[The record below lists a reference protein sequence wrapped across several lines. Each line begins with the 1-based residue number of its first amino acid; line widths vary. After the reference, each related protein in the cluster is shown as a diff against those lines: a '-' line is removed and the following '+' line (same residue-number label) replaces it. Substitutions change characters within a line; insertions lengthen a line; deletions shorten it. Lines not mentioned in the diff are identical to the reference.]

1 MKWWCE
7 TMSKYGP
14 SLNDKAWEI
23 LFEKYNILENIE
35 KYGHFEISSKA
46 INEVREA
53 RLMAKFDHT
62 INLPKIFVKHKLSI
76 LPITRGDY
84 VIAKFDAYHK
94 FEDSTSEITN
104 YSLPNY
110 IQSLD
115 SNNIPS
121 EAIALNCAI
130 AAGIIEDFLED
141 DKLVSTVSGRM
152 GSGVFNFNIDNV
164 NDNDNTS
171 STITVT
177 NSQIEIDAAYEGI
190 NSLALFEAKRDIS
203 EDFLVRQLYYP
214 YRVWQSRVSKPVR
227 PLFLVYSNGIYR
239 LYEYEFKDPNNYS
252 SIHLVKQKNYTIED
266 NTITASDIQNILNSI
281 KFEEE
286 PKLPFPQADS
296 IERVINLCELLFNE
310 ELSKDNITEE
320 YAFNS
325 RQSDYY
331 TNAGRY
337 LGIVDKPDKDRKST
351 YCLTDRGTSIL
362 KLNFKKRQLAL
373 CECILKHEVFSKVL
387 SSYFQNGTMPSKD
400 KIVEFMKE
408 SHLYNISKDKTYYR
422 RASTIIHWIN
432 WIVGLIND

>member
-1 MKWWCE
+1 
-7 TMSKYGP
+7 MSKSGP

-164 NDNDNTS
+164 NDNTS

>member
-1 MKWWCE
+1 
-7 TMSKYGP
+7 MSKSEP

-84 VIAKFDAYHK
+84 VIAKFNAYHK
-94 FEDSTSEITN
+94 FEESTSEITN
-104 YSLPNY
+104 YSIPDY

-115 SNNIPS
+115 SSNIPS
-121 EAIALNCAI
+121 ETIALNCAV

-141 DKLVSTVSGRM
+141 DKLISTVSGRM
-152 GSGVFNFNIDNV
+152 GSGVFDFNIDNT
-164 NDNDNTS
+164 DDSTS
-171 STITVT
+171 STITVA

-214 YRVWQSRVSKPVR
+214 YRVWQSRISKPVR

-296 IERVINLCELLFNE
+296 FERVINLCELLFNE

-337 LGIVDKPDKDRKST
+337 LGIVDKPDKDRKSI

-362 KLNFKKRQLAL
+362 KLNYKKRQLAL

-432 WIVGLIND
+432 WIVGLINE

>member
-1 MKWWCE
+1 
-7 TMSKYGP
+7 MSKSEP

-84 VIAKFDAYHK
+84 VIAKFNAYHK
-94 FEDSTSEITN
+94 FEESTSEITN
-104 YSLPNY
+104 YSIPNY

-115 SNNIPS
+115 SSNIPS
-121 EAIALNCAI
+121 ETIALNCAV

-141 DKLVSTVSGRM
+141 DKLISTVSGRM
-152 GSGVFNFNIDNV
+152 GSGVFDFNIDNT
-164 NDNDNTS
+164 DDSTS
-171 STITVT
+171 STITVA

-214 YRVWQSRVSKPVR
+214 YRVWQSRISKPVR

-296 IERVINLCELLFNE
+296 FERVINLCELLFNE

-337 LGIVDKPDKDRKST
+337 LGIIDKPDKDRKSI

-362 KLNFKKRQLAL
+362 KLNYKKRQLAL
-373 CECILKHEVFSKVL
+373 CDCILKHEVFSKVL

-432 WIVGLIND
+432 WIVGLINE

>member
-1 MKWWCE
+1 
-7 TMSKYGP
+7 MSKSGP

-53 RLMAKFDHT
+53 RSMAKFDHT

-121 EAIALNCAI
+121 EAIALNCAV

-152 GSGVFNFNIDNV
+152 GSGVFNFNIDSA
-164 NDNDNTS
+164 NDNSS

-190 NSLALFEAKRDIS
+190 KSLALFEAKRDIS

-266 NTITASDIQNILNSI
+266 MTITANDIQNILISI
-281 KFEEE
+281 SFEEE
-286 PKLPFPQADS
+286 PDLPFPQADS
-296 IERVINLCELLFNE
+296 FERVINLCELLFNE
-310 ELSKDNITEE
+310 DLSKDNITEK
-320 YAFNS
+320 YAFDS

-331 TNAGRY
+331 TNAARY
-337 LGIVDKPDKDRKST
+337 LGLVNKINKDSKSIYNLADK
-351 YCLTDRGTSIL
+351 GTSIL
-362 KLNFKKRQLAL
+362 KLNYKQRQLAL
-373 CECILKHEVFSKVL
+373 CERILSHEVFSKVL
-387 SSYFQNGTMPSKD
+387 SSYFQNGTMPSRSR
-400 KIVEFMKE
+400 IIQFMKE
-408 SHLYNISKDKTYYR
+408 SHLHNISSDETYNR

>member
-1 MKWWCE
+1 
-7 TMSKYGP
+7 MSKSEP

-62 INLPKIFVKHKLSI
+62 INLPKIFVKYKLSI

-84 VIAKFDAYHK
+84 VIAKFNAYHK
-94 FEDSTSEITN
+94 FEESTSEITN
-104 YSLPNY
+104 YSIPNY

-115 SNNIPS
+115 SSNIPS
-121 EAIALNCAI
+121 ETIALNCAV

-141 DKLVSTVSGRM
+141 DKLISTVSGRM
-152 GSGVFNFNIDNV
+152 GSGVFDFNIDNT
-164 NDNDNTS
+164 DDSTS
-171 STITVT
+171 STITVA

-214 YRVWQSRVSKPVR
+214 YRVWQSRISKPVR

-296 IERVINLCELLFNE
+296 FERVINLCELLFNE

-337 LGIVDKPDKDRKST
+337 LGIIDKPDKDRKSI

-362 KLNFKKRQLAL
+362 KLNYKKRQLAL
-373 CECILKHEVFSKVL
+373 CDCILKHEVFSKVL

-432 WIVGLIND
+432 WIVGLINE

>member
-1 MKWWCE
+1 M
-7 TMSKYGP
+7 
-14 SLNDKAWEI
+14 
-23 LFEKYNILENIE
+23 
-35 KYGHFEISSKA
+35 
-46 INEVREA
+46 
-53 RLMAKFDHT
+53 
-62 INLPKIFVKHKLSI
+62 
-76 LPITRGDY
+76 
-84 VIAKFDAYHK
+84 
-94 FEDSTSEITN
+94 
-104 YSLPNY
+104 
-110 IQSLD
+110 
-115 SNNIPS
+115 
-121 EAIALNCAI
+121 
-130 AAGIIEDFLED
+130 
-141 DKLVSTVSGRM
+141 
-152 GSGVFNFNIDNV
+152 
-164 NDNDNTS
+164 
-171 STITVT
+171 T

-214 YRVWQSRVSKPVR
+214 YRVWQSRISKPVR

-310 ELSKDNITEE
+310 ELSKDNITEK
-320 YAFNS
+320 YAFDS

-337 LGIVDKPDKDRKST
+337 LGIVDKPDKDRKSI

-362 KLNFKKRQLAL
+362 KLNYKKRQLAL

-408 SHLYNISKDKTYYR
+408 SHLYNILKDKTYYR
-422 RASTIIHWIN
+422 RTSTIIHWIN

>member
-7 TMSKYGP
+7 IMSKSEP

-84 VIAKFDAYHK
+84 VIAKFNAYHK
-94 FEDSTSEITN
+94 FEESTSEITN
-104 YSLPNY
+104 YSIPNY

-115 SNNIPS
+115 SSNIPS
-121 EAIALNCAI
+121 ETIALNCAV

-141 DKLVSTVSGRM
+141 DKLISTVSGRM
-152 GSGVFNFNIDNV
+152 GSGVFDFNIDNT
-164 NDNDNTS
+164 DDSTS
-171 STITVT
+171 STITVA

-214 YRVWQSRVSKPVR
+214 YRVWQSRISKPVR

-296 IERVINLCELLFNE
+296 FERVINLCELLFNE

-337 LGIVDKPDKDRKST
+337 LGIIDKPDKDRKSI

-362 KLNFKKRQLAL
+362 KLNYKKRQLAL
-373 CECILKHEVFSKVL
+373 CDCILKHEVFSKVL

-432 WIVGLIND
+432 WIVGLINE

>member
-1 MKWWCE
+1 
-7 TMSKYGP
+7 MSKSEP

-84 VIAKFDAYHK
+84 VIAKFNAYHK
-94 FEDSTSEITN
+94 FEESTSEITN
-104 YSLPNY
+104 YSIPDY

-121 EAIALNCAI
+121 ETIALNCAI

-164 NDNDNTS
+164 NDNTS

-214 YRVWQSRVSKPVR
+214 YRVWQSRISKPVR
-227 PLFLVYSNGIYR
+227 TLFLVYSNGIYR

-266 NTITASDIQNILNSI
+266 STITADDIQNILDNIS
-281 KFEEE
+281 FEEE
-286 PKLPFPQADS
+286 PDLPFPQADS
-296 IERVINLCELLFNE
+296 FERVINLCELLFNE
-310 ELSKDNITEE
+310 ELSKDSITEE

-337 LGIVDKPDKDRKST
+337 LGIVDKPDKDRKSI

-362 KLNFKKRQLAL
+362 KLNYKKRQLAL
-373 CECILKHEVFSKVL
+373 CECILKHKVFSKVL

>member
-1 MKWWCE
+1 
-7 TMSKYGP
+7 MSKSEP

-94 FEDSTSEITN
+94 FEESTSEITN
-104 YSLPNY
+104 YSIPDY

-121 EAIALNCAI
+121 ETIALNCAI

-164 NDNDNTS
+164 NDNTS

>member
-7 TMSKYGP
+7 TMSKSGP

-121 EAIALNCAI
+121 EGIALNCAV

-152 GSGVFNFNIDNV
+152 GSGVFNFNIDSA
-164 NDNDNTS
+164 NDNSS

-190 NSLALFEAKRDIS
+190 KSLALFEAKRDIS

-266 NTITASDIQNILNSI
+266 STITANDIQNILNSI
-281 KFEEE
+281 SFEEE
-286 PKLPFPQADS
+286 PDLPFPQADS
-296 IERVINLCELLFNE
+296 FERVINLCELLFNE
-310 ELSKDNITEE
+310 DLSKDNITEK
-320 YAFNS
+320 YAFDS

-331 TNAGRY
+331 TNAARY
-337 LGIVDKPDKDRKST
+337 LGLVNKINKDSKSIYNLADK
-351 YCLTDRGTSIL
+351 GTSIL
-362 KLNFKKRQLAL
+362 KLNYKQRQLAL
-373 CECILKHEVFSKVL
+373 CERILIHEVFSKVL
-387 SSYFQNGTMPSKD
+387 SSYFQNGTMPSRSR
-400 KIVEFMKE
+400 IIQFMKE
-408 SHLYNISKDKTYYR
+408 SHLHNISSDETYNR

>member
-1 MKWWCE
+1 
-7 TMSKYGP
+7 MSKP
-14 SLNDKAWEI
+14 AATTLNDKAWEQ
-23 LFEKYNILENIE
+23 LFEKYNILESIE

-62 INLPKIFVKHKLSI
+62 INLPRIFTEHKLSI

-94 FEDSTSEITN
+94 FEESSSEITN
-104 YSLPNY
+104 YSIPNY

-121 EAIALNCAI
+121 ETIALNCAV

-141 DKLVSTVSGRM
+141 DKLISTVSGRM
-152 GSGVFNFNIDNV
+152 GSGVFDFNIDNA
-164 NDNDNTS
+164 DDSTS

-214 YRVWQSRVSKPVR
+214 YRVWQSRISKPVR

-310 ELSKDNITEE
+310 ELSKDNITEK
-320 YAFNS
+320 YAFDS

-337 LGIVDKPDKDRKST
+337 LGIVDKSDKDRKSI

-362 KLNFKKRQLAL
+362 KLNYKKRQLAL

-408 SHLYNISKDKTYYR
+408 SHLYNILKDKTYYR

>member
-1 MKWWCE
+1 
-7 TMSKYGP
+7 MSKSEP

-84 VIAKFDAYHK
+84 VIAKFNAYHK
-94 FEDSTSEITN
+94 FEESTSEITN
-104 YSLPNY
+104 YSIPNY

-115 SNNIPS
+115 SSNIPS
-121 EAIALNCAI
+121 ETIALNCAV

-141 DKLVSTVSGRM
+141 DKLISTVSGRM
-152 GSGVFNFNIDNV
+152 GSGVFDFNIDNT
-164 NDNDNTS
+164 DDSTS
-171 STITVT
+171 STITVA

-214 YRVWQSRVSKPVR
+214 YRVWQSRISKPVR

-296 IERVINLCELLFNE
+296 FERVINLCELLFNE

-337 LGIVDKPDKDRKST
+337 LGIVDKPDKDRKSI

-362 KLNFKKRQLAL
+362 KLNYKKRQLAL

-432 WIVGLIND
+432 WIVGLINE

>member
-1 MKWWCE
+1 
-7 TMSKYGP
+7 MSKP
-14 SLNDKAWEI
+14 VATTLNDKAWEQ

-62 INLPKIFVKHKLSI
+62 INLPRIFTEHKLSI

-94 FEDSTSEITN
+94 FEESSSEITN
-104 YSLPNY
+104 YSIPNY

-121 EAIALNCAI
+121 ETIALNCAV

-141 DKLVSTVSGRM
+141 DKLISTVSGRM
-152 GSGVFNFNIDNV
+152 GSGVFDFNIDNA
-164 NDNDNTS
+164 DDSTS

-214 YRVWQSRVSKPVR
+214 YRVWQSHISKPVR

-310 ELSKDNITEE
+310 ELSKDNITEK
-320 YAFNS
+320 YAFDS

-331 TNAGRY
+331 TNAARY
-337 LGIVDKPDKDRKST
+337 LGLVDKTNKDSKSI
-351 YCLTDRGTSIL
+351 YNLTDEGISIL
-362 KLNFKKRQLAL
+362 KLNYKQRQLAL
-373 CECILKHEVFSKVL
+373 CECILKHEVFSKIL

-432 WIVGLIND
+432 WIVGLINE

>member
-1 MKWWCE
+1 
-7 TMSKYGP
+7 MSKSEP

-84 VIAKFDAYHK
+84 VIAKFNAYHK
-94 FEDSTSEITN
+94 FEESTSEITN
-104 YSLPNY
+104 YSIPNY

-115 SNNIPS
+115 SSNIPS
-121 EAIALNCAI
+121 ETIALNCAV

-141 DKLVSTVSGRM
+141 DKLISTVSGRM
-152 GSGVFNFNIDNV
+152 GSGVFDFNIDNT
-164 NDNDNTS
+164 DDSTS
-171 STITVT
+171 STITVA

-214 YRVWQSRVSKPVR
+214 YRVWQSRISKPVR

-296 IERVINLCELLFNE
+296 FERVINLCELLFNE
-310 ELSKDNITEE
+310 ELNKDNITEE

-337 LGIVDKPDKDRKST
+337 LGIVDKPDKDRKSI

-362 KLNFKKRQLAL
+362 KLNYKKRQLAL

-432 WIVGLIND
+432 WIVGLINE

>member
-7 TMSKYGP
+7 TMSKSGP

-164 NDNDNTS
+164 NDNTS

>member
-1 MKWWCE
+1 
-7 TMSKYGP
+7 MSKSGP

-121 EAIALNCAI
+121 EAIALNCAV

-152 GSGVFNFNIDNV
+152 GSGVFNFNIDSA
-164 NDNDNTS
+164 NDNSS

-190 NSLALFEAKRDIS
+190 KSLALFEAKRDIS

-266 NTITASDIQNILNSI
+266 MTITANDIQNILNSI
-281 KFEEE
+281 SFEEE
-286 PKLPFPQADS
+286 PDLPFPQADS
-296 IERVINLCELLFNE
+296 FERVINLCELLFNE
-310 ELSKDNITEE
+310 DLSKDNITEK
-320 YAFNS
+320 YAFDS

-331 TNAGRY
+331 TNAARY
-337 LGIVDKPDKDRKST
+337 LGLVNKINKDSKSIYNLADK
-351 YCLTDRGTSIL
+351 GTSIL
-362 KLNFKKRQLAL
+362 KLNYKQRQLAL
-373 CECILKHEVFSKVL
+373 CERILSHEVFSKVL
-387 SSYFQNGTMPSKD
+387 SSYFQNGTMPSRSR
-400 KIVEFMKE
+400 IIQFMK
-408 SHLYNISKDKTYYR
+408 
-422 RASTIIHWIN
+422 
-432 WIVGLIND
+432 

>member
-1 MKWWCE
+1 
-7 TMSKYGP
+7 MSKSGP

-35 KYGHFEISSKA
+35 KHGYFEISSKA

-62 INLPKIFVKHKLSI
+62 INLPRIFTKHGLSI

-94 FEDSTSEITN
+94 FEESTSEIIN
-104 YSLPNY
+104 YSIPNY

-121 EAIALNCAI
+121 EAIALNCAV
-130 AAGIIEDFLED
+130 AAGIIKDFLED
-141 DKLVSTVSGRM
+141 DKIVSTVSGRM
-152 GSGVFNFNIDNV
+152 GSGVFDFNIDNV
-164 NDNDNTS
+164 NDNTS

-190 NSLALFEAKRDIS
+190 KSLALFEAKRDIS

-239 LYEYEFKDPNNYS
+239 LYEYEFKYPNNYS

-266 NTITASDIQNILNSI
+266 STITANDIQNILNSI
-281 KFEEE
+281 DFEEE
-286 PKLPFPQADS
+286 PNLPFPQADS
-296 IERVINLCELLFNE
+296 FERVINLCELLFNE
-310 ELSKDNITEE
+310 ELSKDSITEQ
-320 YAFNS
+320 YAFDS

-331 TNAGRY
+331 TNAARY
-337 LGIVDKPDKDRKST
+337 LGLVDKANKDRKST
-351 YCLTDRGTSIL
+351 YSLTDKGTSIL
-362 KLNFKKRQLAL
+362 KLNFKQRQLAL
-373 CECILKHEVFSKVL
+373 CNCILRHKVFSKIL
-387 SSYFQNGTMPSKD
+387 SSYFQNGTMPSRSR
-400 KIVEFMKE
+400 IIQFMKE
-408 SHLYNISKDKTYYR
+408 SHLHNISSDETYNR

>member
-1 MKWWCE
+1 
-7 TMSKYGP
+7 MSKYGP

>member
-1 MKWWCE
+1 
-7 TMSKYGP
+7 MSKP
-14 SLNDKAWEI
+14 VATTLNDKAWEQ

-62 INLPKIFVKHKLSI
+62 INLPRIFTEHKLSI

-94 FEDSTSEITN
+94 FEESSSEITN
-104 YSLPNY
+104 YSIPNY

-121 EAIALNCAI
+121 ETIALNCAV

-141 DKLVSTVSGRM
+141 DKLISTVSGRM
-152 GSGVFNFNIDNV
+152 GSGVFDFNIDNA
-164 NDNDNTS
+164 DDSTS

-190 NSLALFEAKRDIS
+190 NCLALFEAKRDIS

-214 YRVWQSRVSKPVR
+214 YRVWQSRISKPVR

-310 ELSKDNITEE
+310 ELSKDNITEK
-320 YAFNS
+320 YAFDS

-331 TNAGRY
+331 TNAARY
-337 LGIVDKPDKDRKST
+337 LGLVDKTNKDSKSI
-351 YCLTDRGTSIL
+351 YNLTDEGISIL
-362 KLNFKKRQLAL
+362 KLNYKQRQLAL
-373 CECILKHEVFSKVL
+373 CECILKHEVFSKIL

-432 WIVGLIND
+432 WIVGLINE

>member
-1 MKWWCE
+1 
-7 TMSKYGP
+7 MSKP
-14 SLNDKAWEI
+14 VATTLNDKAWEQ

-62 INLPKIFVKHKLSI
+62 INLPRIFTEHKLSI

-94 FEDSTSEITN
+94 FEESSSEITN
-104 YSLPNY
+104 YSIPNY

-121 EAIALNCAI
+121 ETIALNCAV

-141 DKLVSTVSGRM
+141 DKLISTVSGRM
-152 GSGVFNFNIDNV
+152 GSGVFDFNIDNA
-164 NDNDNTS
+164 DDSTS

-214 YRVWQSRVSKPVR
+214 YRVWQSRISKPVR

-310 ELSKDNITEE
+310 ELSKDNITEK
-320 YAFNS
+320 YAFDS

-331 TNAGRY
+331 TNAARY
-337 LGIVDKPDKDRKST
+337 LGLVDKTNKDSKSI
-351 YCLTDRGTSIL
+351 YNLTDEGISIL
-362 KLNFKKRQLAL
+362 KLNYKQRQLAL
-373 CECILKHEVFSKVL
+373 CECILKHEVFSKIL

-432 WIVGLIND
+432 WIVGLINE

>member
-7 TMSKYGP
+7 IMSKSEP

-84 VIAKFDAYHK
+84 VIAKFNAYHK
-94 FEDSTSEITN
+94 FEESTSEITN
-104 YSLPNY
+104 YSIPNY

-115 SNNIPS
+115 SSNIPS
-121 EAIALNCAI
+121 ETIALNCAV

-141 DKLVSTVSGRM
+141 DKLISTVSGRM
-152 GSGVFNFNIDNV
+152 GSGVFDFNIDNT
-164 NDNDNTS
+164 DDSTS
-171 STITVT
+171 STITVA

-214 YRVWQSRVSKPVR
+214 YRVWQSRISKPVR

-296 IERVINLCELLFNE
+296 FERVINLCELLFNE

-337 LGIVDKPDKDRKST
+337 LGIVDKPDKDRKSI

-362 KLNFKKRQLAL
+362 KLNYKKRQLAL

-432 WIVGLIND
+432 WIVGLINE

>member
-1 MKWWCE
+1 
-7 TMSKYGP
+7 MSKSEP

-84 VIAKFDAYHK
+84 VIAKFNAYHK
-94 FEDSTSEITN
+94 FEESTSEITN
-104 YSLPNY
+104 YSIPNY

-115 SNNIPS
+115 SSNIPS
-121 EAIALNCAI
+121 ETIALNCAV

-141 DKLVSTVSGRM
+141 DKLISTVSGRM
-152 GSGVFNFNIDNV
+152 GSGVFDFNIDNT
-164 NDNDNTS
+164 DDSTS
-171 STITVT
+171 STITVA

-214 YRVWQSRVSKPVR
+214 YRVWQSRISKPVR

-296 IERVINLCELLFNE
+296 FERVINLCELLFNE

-337 LGIVDKPDKDRKST
+337 LGVVDKPDKDRKSI

-362 KLNFKKRQLAL
+362 KLNYKKRQLAL

-400 KIVEFMKE
+400 KIVKFMKE

-422 RASTIIHWIN
+422 RASTVIHWIN
-432 WIVGLIND
+432 WIVGLINE

>member
-1 MKWWCE
+1 
-7 TMSKYGP
+7 MSKSGP
-14 SLNDKAWEI
+14 SLNDKAWEQ

-35 KYGHFEISSKA
+35 KHGYFEISSKS

-62 INLPKIFVKHKLSI
+62 INLPKIFVKHGLSI

-94 FEDSTSEITN
+94 FEESTSEITN
-104 YSLPNY
+104 YSIPNY

-115 SNNIPS
+115 SNNIQS
-121 EAIALNCAI
+121 ETIALNCAI

-141 DKLVSTVSGRM
+141 EKLVSTVSGRM
-152 GSGVFNFNIDNV
+152 GSGVFNFNIDNT
-164 NDNDNTS
+164 NDNTS

-239 LYEYEFKDPNNYS
+239 LYEYEFQDPNNYS

-266 NTITASDIQNILNSI
+266 STITANDIQSILNSI
-281 KFEEE
+281 SFEEE
-286 PKLPFPQADS
+286 PNLPFPQADS
-296 IERVINLCELLFNE
+296 FERVINLCELLFNE
-310 ELSKDNITEE
+310 DLSKNSITEQ
-320 YAFNS
+320 YAFDS

-331 TNAGRY
+331 TNAARY
-337 LGIVDKPDKDRKST
+337 LGLVDKINKDRISM
-351 YCLTDRGTSIL
+351 YSLTEKGASIL
-362 KLNFKKRQLAL
+362 KLNYTQRQLAL
-373 CECILKHEVFSKVL
+373 CERIVKHEVFSKIL
-387 SSYFQNGTMPSKD
+387 SSYFQNGTMPSRG
-400 KIVEFMKE
+400 KIIQFMKE
-408 SHLYNISKDKTYYR
+408 SHLHNISSDETYNR

>member
-1 MKWWCE
+1 
-7 TMSKYGP
+7 MSKP
-14 SLNDKAWEI
+14 AATTLNDKAWEQ
-23 LFEKYNILENIE
+23 LFEKYNILESIE

-62 INLPKIFVKHKLSI
+62 INLPRIFTEHKLSI

-94 FEDSTSEITN
+94 FEESSSEITN
-104 YSLPNY
+104 YSIPNY

-121 EAIALNCAI
+121 ETIALNCAV

-141 DKLVSTVSGRM
+141 DKLISTVSGRM
-152 GSGVFNFNIDNV
+152 GSGVFDFNIDNA
-164 NDNDNTS
+164 DDSTS

-214 YRVWQSRVSKPVR
+214 YRVWQSRISKPVR

-310 ELSKDNITEE
+310 ELSKDNITEK
-320 YAFNS
+320 YAFDS

-337 LGIVDKPDKDRKST
+337 LGIVDKPDKDRKSI

-362 KLNFKKRQLAL
+362 KLNYKKRQLAL

>member
-1 MKWWCE
+1 
-7 TMSKYGP
+7 MSKP
-14 SLNDKAWEI
+14 AATTLNDKAWEQ
-23 LFEKYNILENIE
+23 LFEKYNILESIE

-62 INLPKIFVKHKLSI
+62 INLPRIFTEHKLSI

-94 FEDSTSEITN
+94 FEESSSEITN
-104 YSLPNY
+104 YSIPNY

-121 EAIALNCAI
+121 ETIALNCAV

-141 DKLVSTVSGRM
+141 DKLISTVSGRM
-152 GSGVFNFNIDNV
+152 GSGVFDFNIDNA
-164 NDNDNTS
+164 DDSTS

-214 YRVWQSRVSKPVR
+214 YRVWQSRISKPVR

-296 IERVINLCELLFNE
+296 IERVINLCELLFNK
-310 ELSKDNITEE
+310 ELSKDNITEK
-320 YAFNS
+320 YAFDS

-337 LGIVDKPDKDRKST
+337 LGIVDKPDKDRKSI

-362 KLNFKKRQLAL
+362 KLNYKKRQLAL

>member
-1 MKWWCE
+1 
-7 TMSKYGP
+7 MSKSEP

-94 FEDSTSEITN
+94 FEESTSEITN
-104 YSLPNY
+104 YSIPNY

-115 SNNIPS
+115 SSNIPS
-121 EAIALNCAI
+121 ETIALNCAV
-130 AAGIIEDFLED
+130 ATGIIEDFLED
-141 DKLVSTVSGRM
+141 DKLISTVSGRM
-152 GSGVFNFNIDNV
+152 GSGVFDFNIDNT
-164 NDNDNTS
+164 DDSTS
-171 STITVT
+171 STITVA

-214 YRVWQSRVSKPVR
+214 YRVWQSRISKPVR

-266 NTITASDIQNILNSI
+266 NTITANDIQSILNSI
-281 KFEEE
+281 TFEEE
-286 PKLPFPQADS
+286 PNLPFPQADS
-296 IERVINLCELLFNE
+296 FERVINLCELLFNE

-337 LGIVDKPDKDRKST
+337 LGIVDKPDKNRKSI

-362 KLNFKKRQLAL
+362 KLNYKKRQLAL

-387 SSYFQNGTMPSKD
+387 SSYFQNSTMPSKD

-432 WIVGLIND
+432 WIVGLINE

>member
-1 MKWWCE
+1 
-7 TMSKYGP
+7 
-14 SLNDKAWEI
+14 
-23 LFEKYNILENIE
+23 
-35 KYGHFEISSKA
+35 
-46 INEVREA
+46 
-53 RLMAKFDHT
+53 MAKFDHT

-121 EAIALNCAI
+121 EAIALNCAV

-152 GSGVFNFNIDNV
+152 GSGVFDFNIDSA
-164 NDNDNTS
+164 NDNSS

-190 NSLALFEAKRDIS
+190 KSLALFEAKRDIS

-266 NTITASDIQNILNSI
+266 MTITANDIQNILNSI
-281 KFEEE
+281 SFEEE
-286 PKLPFPQADS
+286 PDLPFPQADS
-296 IERVINLCELLFNE
+296 FERVINLCELLFNE
-310 ELSKDNITEE
+310 DLSKENITEK
-320 YAFNS
+320 YAFDS

-331 TNAGRY
+331 TNAARY
-337 LGIVDKPDKDRKST
+337 LGLVNKINKDSKSIYNLADK
-351 YCLTDRGTSIL
+351 GTSIL
-362 KLNFKKRQLAL
+362 KLNYKRRQLAL
-373 CECILKHEVFSKVL
+373 CERILSHEVFSKVL
-387 SSYFQNGTMPSKD
+387 YSYFQNGTMPSRSR
-400 KIVEFMKE
+400 IIQFMKE
-408 SHLYNISKDKTYYR
+408 SHLHNISSDETYNR